1 MNFIV
6 EIIKEFGINVEVW
19 IDGKVS
25 DLGCIRGENIKKS
38 WFFIDVKI
46 FYCFFINLLNYFF
59 RCLLLYK
66 IGIYMGRD

>member
-46 FYCFFINLLNYFF
+46 FYCFL
-59 RCLLLYK
+59 
-66 IGIYMGRD
+66 